1 MLRTARPGL
10 ACLGVF
16 ILLTPGLA
24 QVRTI
29 DTERELSTRF
39 GFTSA
44 EMDAL
49 VGARARSSML
59 SGVAAR
65 LLRGR
70 VESATWDT
78 TKTYLE
84 WIRQSVSAERWRA
97 KALLMN

>member
-1 MLRTARPGL
+1 MFRTARPVL

-24 QVRTI
+24 QARTI

-39 GFTSA
+39 GFTPA

-49 VGARARSSML
+49 VGARARSTML

-70 VESATWDT
+70 VESATRDT
-78 TKTYLE
+78 TTMYLDG
-84 WIRQSVSAERWRA
+84 IRQSLSAGP
-97 KALLMN
+97 

>member
-16 ILLTPGLA
+16 LLLTSGLA
-24 QVRTI
+24 QVRTT
-29 DTERELSTRF
+29 DTQRELSTRC
-39 GFTSA
+39 GFTLA

-59 SGVAAR
+59 NGVAAR

-70 VESATWDT
+70 VETATRDT
-78 TKTYLE
+78 TKMYLE
-84 WIRQSVSAERWRA
+84 WIRQSLSAGR
-97 KALLMN
+97 